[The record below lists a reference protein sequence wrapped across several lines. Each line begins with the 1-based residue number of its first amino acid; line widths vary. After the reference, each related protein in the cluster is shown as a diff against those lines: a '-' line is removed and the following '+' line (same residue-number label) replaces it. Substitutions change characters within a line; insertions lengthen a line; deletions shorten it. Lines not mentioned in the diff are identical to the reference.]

1 MIVGG
6 VWLAVTLA
14 SLAVIMRLPRTYGAD
29 ANILIES
36 AKVSGKVAGNMVDEQ
51 IQDRLEQLKQ
61 RITSYNKV
69 MQLFEKFGMYES
81 DRKTEGSERA
91 WEKFKD
97 DLKMKF
103 DRGWGTSSPNT
114 LKISYQHSNPKIVAE
129 VVNHVARF
137 YVNENRS
144 GRDDEVSKTKD
155 FAEAQ
160 LGEAKRQME
169 EASARLN
176 NMKMSF
182 NGELPQQEQSL
193 IAMQQAA
200 RQQLQSNAE
209 SINRAHQSRMLLT
222 NSLDSARSNENTLKN
237 QAEAAVRARQAAIL
251 AIGRAVSTGRPMAA
265 QRALL
270 SAKLYEDLV
279 ALRER
284 YSDQHPEVRRKLA
297 QYNDA
302 KAEEATMAASTP
314 KADPTV
320 AEPAMPP
327 PPPLAIQDRDFT
339 PDLMQARERV
349 QSLQAQITVGAN
361 EIVNLEKDRGRLS
374 AEIDSL
380 NSRMSKLP
388 LREQQ
393 LASVQ
398 QDYSVAKAN
407 YEAFRMKAL
416 DAGSAK
422 KVEDKQQGEN
432 FSLLDPA
439 RVPTEPIKPARK
451 MLAIGA
457 ALLGLIMGAF
467 AAIGVDLKRDVF
479 LGEWEL
485 PPGTPVLGR
494 VVYIPASHGDNL
506 TRVTKWA

>member
-1 MIVGG
+1 MIVVG
-6 VWLAVTLA
+6 VWVTVTLA
-14 SLAVIMRLPRTYGAD
+14 SLAVIMRLPRTYGAE

-36 AKVSGKVAGNMVDEQ
+36 PKVSGKVAGNMVDDQ
-51 IQDRLEQLKQ
+51 IQDRLEQMKQ
-61 RITSYNKV
+61 RVTSFSKV

-81 DRKTEGSERA
+81 DRKSNGAERA
-91 WEKFKD
+91 WEKFRD

-103 DRGWGTSSPNT
+103 DRGWGSSAPNT
-114 LKISYQHSNPKIVAE
+114 LKISYQHSDPKIVAE
-129 VVNHVARF
+129 IVNHVARF
-137 YVNENRS
+137 YVNENRL
-144 GRDDEVSKTKD
+144 GRENEVDNTAK
-155 FAEAQ
+155 FAQEQ
-160 LGEAKRQME
+160 LNEAKRQME

-200 RQQLQSNAE
+200 RQQLQANAE

-222 NSLDSARSNENTLKN
+222 TSLDSARSNETTLKN
-237 QAEAAVRARQAAIL
+237 QATMAERARQQAA
-251 AIGRAVSTGRPMAA
+251 VA
-265 QRALL
+265 QRATTSPRPSPVQRVLL
-270 SAKLYEDLV
+270 SAKLYEELV
-279 ALRER
+279 SLRER

-302 KAEEATMAASTP
+302 KAEEAVSQASQP
-314 KADPTV
+314 RSEATV
-320 AEPAMPP
+320 AEAFVAPP
-327 PPPLAIQDRDFT
+327 PAAIQDRDFT
-339 PDLMQARERV
+339 ADLLNARERV
-349 QSLQAQITVGAN
+349 QTLQAQITVAGN
-361 EIVNLEKDRGRLS
+361 EIVNLERDRARIN
-374 AEIDSL
+374 AEIDNL
-380 NSRMSKLP
+380 NARMSKLP

-398 QDYSVAKAN
+398 QEYRVAQAN
-407 YEAFRMKAL
+407 YEAFRLKAL

-422 KVEDKQQGEN
+422 KVEENQQGEK
-432 FSLLDPA
+432 FTLLDPA

-451 MLAIGA
+451 MLALGA

-506 TRVTKWA
+506 SRVTKWA